1 MKDAVKDTA
10 KGAAKNLLN
19 GALRETL
26 NDGRKTLRLF
36 VVGVILCT
44 AGLSMVV
51 GMEHHAA
58 DSLRRE
64 IAVLIALGIAGLG
77 FITAMG
83 AHLCLLLQRLR
94 R

>member
-1 MKDAVKDTA
+1 MKGT
-10 KGAAKNLLN
+10 
-19 GALRETL
+19 LREVI

-44 AGLSMVV
+44 VGLSMVV
-51 GMEHHAA
+51 WMEHLAVA
-58 DSLRRE
+58 SLRRE
-64 IAVLIALGIAGLG
+64 IAVLIALGVAGLG